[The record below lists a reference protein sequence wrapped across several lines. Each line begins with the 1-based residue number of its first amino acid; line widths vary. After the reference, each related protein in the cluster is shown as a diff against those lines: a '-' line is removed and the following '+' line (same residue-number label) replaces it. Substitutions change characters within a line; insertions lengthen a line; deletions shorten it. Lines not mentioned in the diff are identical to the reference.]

1 MKLKIWLYDWL
12 NKYMQPV
19 IKLKTYVK
27 YKYTIEA
34 HIIPIIGEY
43 ELNDLSLNLLQTF
56 FYNKINNGNL
66 INNSP
71 LSINTILGIYSIL
84 KLALNDANKYGL
96 CNNLDYLNVKLPQ
109 RKEKKIEV
117 FNLDEQRT
125 LINYCLNNKKKNYIG
140 IIICLL
146 TGIRLGE
153 LLALEWDDVDF
164 VNKTLIISKT
174 AFTIN
179 KNGKDEAYINSP
191 KTKTSNRIIPIPNNL
206 LNYLKCCFEEKNSNY
221 VISTKKGTIIENRA
235 YQKTF
240 QSIQRKCNIKQRSFH
255 TLRHTF
261 ATRALEYG
269 MDVKTLSEILGHK
282 SPTITLNVYSHSL
295 LSYKYEMMNKISNLS

>member
-1 MKLKIWLYDWL
+1 MAW
-12 NKYMQPV
+12 PS
-19 IKLKTYVK
+19 
-27 YKYTIEA
+27 A
-34 HIIPIIGEY
+34 
-43 ELNDLSLNLLQTF
+43 
-56 FYNKINNGNL
+56 
-66 INNSP
+66 
-71 LSINTILGIYSIL
+71 
-84 KLALNDANKYGL
+84 
-96 CNNLDYLNVKLPQ
+96 
-109 RKEKKIEV
+109 
-117 FNLDEQRT
+117 
-125 LINYCLNNKKKNYIG
+125 
-140 IIICLL
+140 
-146 TGIRLGE
+146 
-153 LLALEWDDVDF
+153 
-164 VNKTLIISKT
+164 
-174 AFTIN
+174 
-179 KNGKDEAYINSP
+179 
-191 KTKTSNRIIPIPNNL
+191 KTSNRIIPIPNNL